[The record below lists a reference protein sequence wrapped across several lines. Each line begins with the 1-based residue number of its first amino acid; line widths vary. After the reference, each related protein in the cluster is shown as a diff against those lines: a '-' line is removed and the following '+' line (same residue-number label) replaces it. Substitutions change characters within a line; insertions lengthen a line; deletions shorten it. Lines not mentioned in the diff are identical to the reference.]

1 MDVGLCYLMV
11 KCFDWGHAAN
21 AYDEPEED
29 DEDSFLV

>member
-1 MDVGLCYLMV
+1 VGFCYLMV
-11 KCFDWGHAAN
+11 KCFDWGHAPN